1 MRPLRKLAVVAAA
14 AGQGKP
20 DRISRP
26 LETNSSAGAVEAAV
40 VMVAVVVAAAA
51 AIAVDLLWE
60 ILARFAPGSE
70 TLCEP

>member
-1 MRPLRKLAVVAAA
+1 MRPHRKPAVVAAA

-40 VMVAVVVAAAA
+40 VMVAVVAAA
-51 AIAVDLLWE
+51 AIVVDLLWE